1 MLRPYNFLSLP
12 EVSELVILS
21 AAGADDLRCGVEG
34 QQVLRTRA
42 CRARAQ
48 DDKRRTRFQ
57 EREVKGG

>member
-21 AAGADDLRCGVEG
+21 AAGADDLRCGVEE

-48 DDKRRTRFQ
+48 DDNAARGFRE
-57 EREVKGG
+57 ER